1 VAILFSAHNEA
12 AVILKR
18 LENLAQLDYPADRLQ
33 VFAGIDGG
41 SDNTAEIALAW
52 AQSHPNVHVVV
63 SETNHGKTAMLKR
76 LVRTVEEGIL
86 PRRHPASPGNT
97 VLRRAGGD
105 TEREKER
112 ECCGNFVHG
121 NTVAKIPATLSG
133 GIWKERG
140 EVQQATPLLVFTD
153 ANTFFAPDALM
164 NLVAPFEDPEVG
176 GVCGKLVFEKQ
187 KSEVRSQKSECGG
200 MPGEKEII
208 ERHDSD
214 PPPRRV
220 AGISDSVPRI
230 LNTRNIEFS
239 SLSQSSST
247 SVVKSSPL
255 GGTDEPVYWNLETSL
270 KSSESSWDSCLGA
283 NGAIYAMRP
292 ELFWAEIPDNTIID
306 DFVLG
311 MKVREQGFRMVF
323 EPTAVATEDLPATVP
338 DEWRHRVRIGA
349 GAFQALTLCRACLS
363 PRYGRFAL
371 FFWSHKVLRWF
382 TPHLA
387 VVAGMLLSCQVAELL
402 GGNPKVSQF
411 SALNNQQ
418 LNNPTTLSILVGILL
433 LVLLTPPGRKALKLL
448 AYFVTMQAAL
458 FVGFLKYCKG
468 GLKGT
473 WERTERRGI

>member
-1 VAILFSAHNEA
+1 
-12 AVILKR
+12 
-18 LENLAQLDYPADRLQ
+18 
-33 VFAGIDGG
+33 
-41 SDNTAEIALAW
+41 
-52 AQSHPNVHVVV
+52 
-63 SETNHGKTAMLKR
+63 M
-76 LVRTVEEGIL
+76 
-86 PRRHPASPGNT
+86 
-97 VLRRAGGD
+97 
-105 TEREKER
+105 
-112 ECCGNFVHG
+112 
-121 NTVAKIPATLSG
+121 
-133 GIWKERG
+133 
-140 EVQQATPLLVFTD
+140 
-153 ANTFFAPDALM
+153 
-164 NLVAPFEDPEVG
+164 
-176 GVCGKLVFEKQ
+176 
-187 KSEVRSQKSECGG
+187 
-200 MPGEKEII
+200 
-208 ERHDSD
+208 
-214 PPPRRV
+214 
-220 AGISDSVPRI
+220 
-230 LNTRNIEFS
+230 
-239 SLSQSSST
+239 
-247 SVVKSSPL
+247 VKSSPL

-371 FFWSHKVLRWF
+371 FFWSHKVLRGF

-418 LNNPTTLSILVGILL
+418 LNNPTTLSSHPLTTQQLNNPTTLYILVG
-433 LVLLTPPGRKALKLL
+433 VLLIVLFTPPGRKALKLL
-448 AYFVTMQAAL
+448 AYFVAMQAAL

-468 GLKGT
+468 GLIGT
-473 WERTERRGI
+473 WERTERADDSA

>member
-1 VAILFSAHNEA
+1 MFTALIIILSLLLYAWLVYPVVMLWLGRRRVAAHSAPPTGREGELPSVAILFSAHNEA

-18 LENLAQLDYPADRLQ
+18 LENLAQLDYPADKLQ

-187 KSEVRSQKSECGG
+187 KSEVRSQNVEECL
-200 MPGEKEII
+200 EKK
-208 ERHDSD
+208 
-214 PPPRRV
+214 
-220 AGISDSVPRI
+220 
-230 LNTRNIEFS
+230 
-239 SLSQSSST
+239 
-247 SVVKSSPL
+247 KSSNATTRIPL
-255 GGTDEPVYWNLETSL
+255 PEGLREFQIRYP
-270 KSSESSWDSCLGA
+270 ES
-283 NGAIYAMRP
+283 
-292 ELFWAEIPDNTIID
+292 
-306 DFVLG
+306 
-311 MKVREQGFRMVF
+311 
-323 EPTAVATEDLPATVP
+323 
-338 DEWRHRVRIGA
+338 
-349 GAFQALTLCRACLS
+349 
-363 PRYGRFAL
+363 
-371 FFWSHKVLRWF
+371 
-382 TPHLA
+382 
-387 VVAGMLLSCQVAELL
+387 
-402 GGNPKVSQF
+402 
-411 SALNNQQ
+411 
-418 LNNPTTLSILVGILL
+418 
-433 LVLLTPPGRKALKLL
+433 
-448 AYFVTMQAAL
+448 
-458 FVGFLKYCKG
+458 
-468 GLKGT
+468 
-473 WERTERRGI
+473 